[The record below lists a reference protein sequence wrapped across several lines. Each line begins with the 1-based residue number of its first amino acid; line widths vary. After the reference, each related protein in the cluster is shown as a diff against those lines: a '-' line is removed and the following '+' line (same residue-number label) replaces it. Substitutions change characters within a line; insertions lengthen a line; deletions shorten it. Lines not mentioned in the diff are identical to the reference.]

1 MLIFGCGFRLVPLGS
16 SLPENLFSYRVIV
29 ILSTMRNIL
38 KSSLVALLA
47 FLAAVPALA
56 GHKNFKVSVYV
67 RAYEVEK
74 MKDTAWLESSWKTIS
89 SQLDVDKIYLETH
102 RDMLLVDDAT
112 LEKAKAFFLKQGLE
126 VAGGITYTISEP
138 NDFETFSYSDPK
150 DRAWVRKVA
159 EHTARHFDEFLL
171 DDFFFTSSKKD
182 GEIEARGDRSWT
194 EYRLQVMNEAGRNLV
209 VGPAKAVNPK
219 VKVIIK
225 YPNWYDHFQGL
236 GFNLED
242 GPQIFDGV
250 WTGTETRDPA
260 GNQHLQNYLSY
271 NIMRYFENISGGRNG
286 GGWVDS
292 GGIYNSM
299 DRYAEQLFLT
309 AIAKGRDVMLFAY
322 NQLLDVKLNPMFRAP
337 WQDQGTS
344 WSYDQMA
351 APFESGGET
360 VTPTTM
366 ARIADVVLRQADEL
380 VGRLGTPVG
389 IHSYKVF
396 HAPGEE
402 FLQNYLGMVGLPMD
416 MYPSFPQ
423 GRKSVLLTEQAA
435 TDPDLTGKI
444 ERQLKAGGDV
454 IITTGLL
461 KAVPEK
467 IAPICELFCD
477 DRKALVN
484 DFGWNGKSERDIL
497 IPQVR
502 YWTNDSWEV
511 VSAGRPL
518 TGGVSGWPILH
529 RATYSN
535 GTLYVLTIPD
545 DFGNLYDYPAGVLNE
560 IRKAMSKDLDLYLE
574 GPSKVGLFLYDNKTV
589 IVENFNDTPVD
600 IKLVGK
606 AGMTRLT
613 DLETGET
620 IEMSEDRAMSF
631 FRRGDPSV
639 KGAMTLKPHSYRA
652 FSYE

>member
-1 MLIFGCGFRLVPLGS
+1 MRKILNLVLFGLLL
-16 SLPENLFSYRVIV
+16 LP
-29 ILSTMRNIL
+29 
-38 KSSLVALLA
+38 
-47 FLAAVPALA
+47 AAAQPK
-56 GHKNFKVSVYV
+56 HKNFTVSVYV

-74 MKDTAWLESSWKTIS
+74 MKDTQWLESTWKTIS

-112 LEKAKAFFLKQGLE
+112 LDKAKKFFEKQGLE

-150 DRAWVRKVA
+150 DRAWVQKVA
-159 EHTARHFDEFLL
+159 ETTARHFDELLL

-182 GEIEARGDRSWT
+182 VEIAAKGNRSWT
-194 EYRLQVMNEAGRNLV
+194 EYRLERMNEAGRNLV

-219 VKVIIK
+219 VKCIIK
-225 YPNWYDHFQGL
+225 YPNWYDDFQGL
-236 GFNLED
+236 GFNLEW

-292 GGIYNSM
+292 GGIYMSM

-344 WSYDQMA
+344 WSYDEMT
-351 APFESGGET
+351 APFKKGKET

-366 ARIADVVLRQADEL
+366 ARIADIVLRKADDL
-380 VGRLGTPVG
+380 CGKLGTPVG
-389 IHSYKVF
+389 IHSYKVY
-396 HAPGEE
+396 HQPGEE
-402 FLQNYLGMVGLPMD
+402 FLQNYLGMIGLPMD
-416 MYPSFPQ
+416 MYPAFPE
-423 GRKSVLLTEQAA
+423 GRKTVLLTEQAA
-435 TDPDLTGKI
+435 ADPALTEKI
-444 ERQLKAGGDV
+444 DRQLKAGGDV
-454 IITTGLL
+454 FITTGLL

-467 IAPICELFCD
+467 IAPICELRCD
-477 DRKALVN
+477 DLKAIVN
-484 DFGWNGKSERDIL
+484 DFGRYGKSEKDIL

-529 RATYSN
+529 RCIYSQ

-545 DFGNLYDYPAGVLNE
+545 NFGNLYDYPEGALNE
-560 IRKAMSKDLDLYLE
+560 IRRRMSRDMDLYLE
-574 GPSKVGLFLYDNKTV
+574 GPAKVGLFLYDNKTV
-589 IVENFNDTPVD
+589 IVENFNDEPVNV
-600 IKLVGK
+600 KLVGT
-606 AGMTRLT
+606 AGLKQLT

-620 IEMSEDRAMSF
+620 VEAAVEQMPAF
-631 FRRGDPSV
+631 FRRMGTPSP
-639 KGAMTLKPHSYRA
+639 KASMTIKPHSYRA
-652 FSYE
+652 FRYE